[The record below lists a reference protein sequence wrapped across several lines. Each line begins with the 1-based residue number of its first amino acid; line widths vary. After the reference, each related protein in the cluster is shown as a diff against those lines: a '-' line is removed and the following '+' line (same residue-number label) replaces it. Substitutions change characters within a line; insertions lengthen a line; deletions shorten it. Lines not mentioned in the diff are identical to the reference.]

1 MRKQIRNYFAQRVI
15 IANFCNVKMTNS
27 EKLLAL
33 IECFAQG
40 NKSEFG
46 RMIGLSPSGINGWL
60 TRGNVN
66 YGIILQKLPTV
77 SREWLLNSKGDMLC
91 DPSTNIIDDTNIVEI
106 KPQKGP
112 FSVKANLE
120 AFIAYEGLC
129 NKRFEEMCG
138 LGNGFVSKVGETIR
152 AESINLI
159 SKAFP
164 NLNTDWLVHGRGDMI
179 NLRIEG
185 RKGEFMYPS
194 TEEKEKNKP
203 EPNVIATMAKPTA
216 ETNAKG
222 LPRIT
227 SMAVAAG
234 ALSQSTGCATKEN
247 VEYLPVLRGVPTYDY
262 TIIVQGNSMIPH
274 FQSGDEVAIRK
285 VTASYLEWGKPYVV
299 VTKNDGVVLKRIYD
313 KGENLRMVSYNMLEY
328 PDFDIPKSE
337 ILAIYKVVGLLRVGF

>member
-1 MRKQIRNYFAQRVI
+1 
-15 IANFCNVKMTNS
+15 MTKS
-27 EKLLAL
+27 EKLAAL
-33 IECFAQG
+33 IDYFAQG

-66 YGIILQKLPTV
+66 YGVILQKLPSV
-77 SREWLLNSKGDMLC
+77 SREWLFNDKGDMIC
-91 DPSTNIIDDTNIVEI
+91 DPSTSYNNITEA
-106 KPQKGP
+106 KPQEGP
-112 FSVKANLE
+112 FSVKANLD
-120 AFIAYEGLC
+120 AFIAYKGLC

-138 LGNGFVSKVGETIR
+138 LSNGFVNKVGETMR

-164 NLNTDWLVHGRGDMI
+164 DLNMDWLVHGRGDMI
-179 NLRIEG
+179 KIQVEG
-185 RKGEFMYPS
+185 YEGEFIYP
-194 TEEKEKNKP
+194 TKEEIKP
-203 EPNVIATMAKPTA
+203 EPNVIATMAKPA
-216 ETNAKG
+216 ENTSAEG

-234 ALSQSTGCATKEN
+234 TLSQSTESVTKEN

-285 VTASYLEWGKPYVV
+285 VTASYIEWGKPYVV

-313 KGENLRMVSYNMLEY
+313 KEENLRMVSYNIQEY
-328 PDFDIPKSE
+328 PEYEIPKSE

>member
-1 MRKQIRNYFAQRVI
+1 
-15 IANFCNVKMTNS
+15 MTKS
-27 EKLLAL
+27 EKLAAL
-33 IECFAQG
+33 IDYFAQG

-60 TRGNVN
+60 TKGNVN
-66 YGIILQKLPTV
+66 YGIILQKLPSV
-77 SREWLLNSKGDMLC
+77 SREWLFNDKGDMIC
-91 DPSTNIIDDTNIVEI
+91 EPSTSYNIAEA
-106 KPQKGP
+106 KPQEGP

-120 AFIAYEGLC
+120 TFITYMGLC
-129 NKRFEEMCG
+129 NKRFEETCG
-138 LGNGFVSKVGETIR
+138 LSNGFVSKVGETIR
-152 AESINLI
+152 TDSIKLI

-164 NLNTDWLVHGRGDMI
+164 DLNIDWLVHGRGDMI
-179 NLRIEG
+179 KIQVEG
-185 RKGEFMYPS
+185 NKGKFLYP
-194 TEEKEKNKP
+194 TEEETKP
-203 EPNVIATMAKPTA
+203 EPNVVATMAKPT
-216 ETNAKG
+216 EDTSTEG

-234 ALSQSTGCATKEN
+234 ALSQSTGCVTKEN

-285 VTASYLEWGKPYVV
+285 VTASYIEWGKPYVV

-313 KGENLRMVSYNMLEY
+313 KGDNLRMVSYNILEY
-328 PDFDIPKSE
+328 PDYDIPKSE